1 MKELSPA
8 AQAVLDAVIEQW
20 DADRRPIA
28 SPLAAAVLRAAA
40 DQVVPEEPP
49 HPLANSPEA
58 KEFGT
63 PEEWMYTGIERDARQ
78 EARAKFLAIAAEL
91 DLPTSPPV
99 A

>member
-1 MKELSPA
+1 MTELSPA
-8 AQAVLDAVIEQW
+8 AQEVKDAAVDAYWLLHPGQ
-20 DADRRPIA
+20 
-28 SPLAAAVLRAAA
+28 AAALLRAAA

-91 DLPTSPPV
+91 E
-99 A
+99 